1 MRILMLNHNVVG
13 NGTFFRAY
21 HFGREM
27 VRRGHEVTLLTISP
41 RRRFRFHEEVD
52 SGVQIV
58 ETPDWLWGR
67 GRTGWDLWDTLLRTF
82 YVRGRGWDL
91 VHAFDS
97 RPVVIFP
104 ALALRWRGIPLMLD
118 WADWWGRG
126 GTIEERATGSMV
138 RLLVG
143 PLETYFE
150 ERFRTHAQGTTVI
163 SSALRQRAISLGVRA
178 NSIAQIP
185 GGSDIENVKPLCQT
199 NCRQVLGLPEKAPLV
214 GYVGVLNKNDAQ
226 LLFDTFKRL
235 LILRPNC
242 RLLLIGRHKTTVP
255 DWPEIVETGYL
266 THEQLEQHV
275 GACDLMLLPLKDTI
289 SSRGRWPS
297 KINDYLAAGRP
308 IIASDVGD
316 IGELFERHLIGYAT
330 KDEPEAMAQA
340 CDALLSDESLRE
352 AMGRNA
358 RGLAEKKLA
367 WSILGERLERH
378 YFAVLNQEVS

>member
-21 HFGREM
+21 HFGRQM

-41 RRRFRFHEEVD
+41 RGRFRFHDEVD

-67 GRTGWDLWDTLLRTF
+67 GRTGWDLWDTLLRTI

-104 ALALRWRGIPLMLD
+104 ALTLRRRGIPLILD

-126 GTIEERATGSMV
+126 GTIEERPTGTMV

-150 ERFRTHAQGTTVI
+150 ERFRTRAQGSTVI
-163 SSALRQRAISLGVRA
+163 SSALRQRAISLGVTA

-185 GGSDIENVKPLCQT
+185 GGSDIENVKPLCQA
-199 NCRQVLGLPEKAPLV
+199 NCRQVLGLPEKAPIV
-214 GYVGVLNKNDAQ
+214 GYVGVLNKNDAR
-226 LLFDTFKRL
+226 LLFDTFSCLTK
-235 LILRPNC
+235 LRSDC
-242 RLLLIGRHKTTVP
+242 RLLLIGKHKTTVP
-255 DWPEIVETGYL
+255 DWPEILETGYL
-266 THEQLEQHV
+266 TREQLEQHV

-316 IGELFERHLIGYAT
+316 IGELFQRHVIGYAT
-330 KDEPEAMAQA
+330 KDDPEAMAQA

-358 RGLAEKKLA
+358 RCLAEKELA
-367 WSILGERLERH
+367 WSTLAERLERH
-378 YFAVLNQEVS
+378 YLAVLNKEVA